1 MDIEISKLNK
11 KGIQSAL
18 NGSTLEAEIFFKKAL
33 ALNANSMDSIFNL
46 VKLFAMQNRCA
57 DAIDLYF
64 QITPSIDHADIPPQI
79 LSMFANCF
87 LAQSRF
93 DQAIYLLEYIH
104 QSHPGDVETTCKLSN
119 LLIQNGRLLQAR
131 VILERSSQ
139 LIENDPNILTQFA
152 IVESEIG
159 NYIQAENIHKKLV
172 SFYGRFF
179 LSHFNYALFLSML
192 GREEESLHHLHIC
205 LKLVPNAPEALT
217 EIEKINLKNSSILS
231 DIYRCIQANDWNSV
245 VKLLSECKSKIDPIY
260 YWSIISDLPK
270 ITASLI
276 EDIDKVFPAHQ
287 IQTFKLPDSVD
298 NCPIFLVQI
307 EEYIMNQESLIL
319 NRAGKPT
326 RFGSQS
332 HEILKGS
339 NNVSIASLKS
349 KLLTA
354 IPQYLENHKLLLEL
368 CSKLPLKNEL
378 SGWAVVLNEGGFQ
391 KRHIHPEAIVS
402 GVVYIKLSEE
412 TKDKNNP
419 AGNLLFHL
427 HTESIMITPQEGL
440 VVLFPSYLAH
450 ETIPLTMDH
459 ERICI
464 AFNYS

>member
-1 MDIEISKLNK
+1 
-11 KGIQSAL
+11 
-18 NGSTLEAEIFFKKAL
+18 
-33 ALNANSMDSIFNL
+33 
-46 VKLFAMQNRCA
+46 
-57 DAIDLYF
+57 
-64 QITPSIDHADIPPQI
+64 
-79 LSMFANCF
+79 
-87 LAQSRF
+87 
-93 DQAIYLLEYIH
+93 
-104 QSHPGDVETTCKLSN
+104 
-119 LLIQNGRLLQAR
+119 
-131 VILERSSQ
+131 
-139 LIENDPNILTQFA
+139 
-152 IVESEIG
+152 
-159 NYIQAENIHKKLV
+159 
-172 SFYGRFF
+172 
-179 LSHFNYALFLSML
+179 
-192 GREEESLHHLHIC
+192 
-205 LKLVPNAPEALT
+205 
-217 EIEKINLKNSSILS
+217 
-231 DIYRCIQANDWNSV
+231 
-245 VKLLSECKSKIDPIY
+245 VKLLSEWKSKIDPIY

-276 EDIDKVFPAHQ
+276 EDIDNVFPAHQ

-339 NNVSIASLKS
+339 NNASIASLKS

-412 TKDKNNP
+412 TKDKNNA